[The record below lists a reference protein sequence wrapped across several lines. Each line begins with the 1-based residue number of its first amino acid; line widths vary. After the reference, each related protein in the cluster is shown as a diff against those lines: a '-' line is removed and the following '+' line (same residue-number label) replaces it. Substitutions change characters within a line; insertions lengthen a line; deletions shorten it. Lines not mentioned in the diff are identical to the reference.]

1 MTSEDQPQIYLIT
14 PPAFELEPFAV
25 QLANVLDAHEV
36 ACVRLALAS
45 SDEDTVARTADT
57 LREVTHARDIA
68 LVISE
73 HLMLVQRLGLDGL
86 HLNDARNVR
95 AARKELGP
103 DAIVGAFCGT
113 SRHDG
118 MNAGEAGADYV
129 CFGPLQAGS
138 LGDGSFAEPEL
149 FQWWSEMIEVPVVAE
164 GGLTEDLARQLAPYT
179 DFFGIGDEIWTADS
193 PADRLGVLLSAMG

>member
-1 MTSEDQPQIYLIT
+1 MTIEDQPQIYLIT

-73 HLMLVQRLGLDGL
+73 HLMLVQRL
-86 HLNDARNVR
+86 H
-95 AARKELGP
+95 
-103 DAIVGAFCGT
+103 F
-113 SRHDG
+113 
-118 MNAGEAGADYV
+118 
-129 CFGPLQAGS
+129 
-138 LGDGSFAEPEL
+138 
-149 FQWWSEMIEVPVVAE
+149 
-164 GGLTEDLARQLAPYT
+164 
-179 DFFGIGDEIWTADS
+179 
-193 PADRLGVLLSAMG
+193 